1 MTRIHSIKKLA
12 FVFLGGLI
20 FIVGSTATAQA
31 QKVYATKTGQLFFNA
46 TGGLEK
52 IAAINNQVDSKFV
65 ETTGQIIFGVLI
77 KGFKFENQLME
88 DHFNENYMESTQFPK
103 SDFKGYIKN
112 IKEVDF
118 TKDGSYPIQIEGT
131 LTIHGTPQKVAAN
144 GTMQV
149 SEGKPAITG
158 EFSVKIKDYGI
169 KGLYI
174 GEKIANEAKIKVNCK
189 YQN

>member
-1 MTRIHSIKKLA
+1 MKK
-12 FVFLGGLI
+12 FVKIFTVIITILGSQSLH
-20 FIVGSTATAQA
+20 A
-31 QKVYATKTGQLFFNA
+31 QKVYSTKSGQLFFNA
-46 TGGLEK
+46 SGGIEK
-52 IAAINNQVDSKFV
+52 IAAVNNQVDSKFV
-65 ETTGQIIFGVLI
+65 DATGQIIFGVLI

-103 SDFKGYIKN
+103 ADFKGYIKN
-112 IKEVDF
+112 IKEIDF
-118 TKDGSYPIQIEGT
+118 SKDGKFPITVEGN
-131 LTIHGTPQKVAAN
+131 LTIHGVAQKVN
-144 GTMQV
+144 TTGTI
-149 SEGKPAITG
+149 EIAHGKPTIIG

>member
-1 MTRIHSIKKLA
+1 MKH
-12 FVFLGGLI
+12 LI
-20 FIVGSTATAQA
+20 LSFCFIAICNIVQA
-31 QKVYATKTGQLFFNA
+31 QQVFATKTGQLFFNA
-46 TGGLEK
+46 TGGDVK
-52 IAAINNQVDSKFV
+52 IAAVNNQTDSKFV
-65 ETTGQIIFGVLI
+65 STTGQIIFGVLI

-103 SDFKGYIKN
+103 ADFKGYIKN

-118 TKDGSYPIQIEGT
+118 TKDGNYPVTVEGA
-131 LTIHGTPQKVAAN
+131 LTIHGVSKQVSTK

-149 SEGKPAITG
+149 QDGKPTLIG
-158 EFSVKIKDYGI
+158 EFSVAIKDYGI

-174 GEKIANEAKIKVNCK
+174 GEKIAADAKIKVNCK